1 MVLFVNKK
9 GDHNHLTFSKDV
21 NSSSDNGE
29 NSNNGKTST
38 NDETSNIIETS
49 NNGETSN
56 NNVGETSN
64 NSNND
69 SEYPRRL
76 IGKERINVAK
86 EIIEHYDGNCDR
98 YRKTKLDQK
107 GEGEFYSLETLKKAK
122 SETIFI
128 FAL

>member
-9 GDHNHLTFSKDV
+9 GEHNHLTSSKDV

-29 NSNNGKTST
+29 NST
-38 NDETSNIIETS
+38 NS
-49 NNGETSN
+49 ETSN

-76 IGKERINVAK
+76 KQNNSILLTIKNLR
-86 EIIEHYDGNCDR
+86 
-98 YRKTKLDQK
+98 L
-107 GEGEFYSLETLKKAK
+107 YSRVQSHTLFKN
-122 SETIFI
+122 
-128 FAL
+128 LL